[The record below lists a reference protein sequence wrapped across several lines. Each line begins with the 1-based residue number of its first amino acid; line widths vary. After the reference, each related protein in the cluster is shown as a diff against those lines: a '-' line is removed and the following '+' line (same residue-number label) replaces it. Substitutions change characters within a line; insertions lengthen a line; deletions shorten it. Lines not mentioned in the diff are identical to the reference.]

1 VSKTLLQILD
11 TVNDRMAFARTSGGY
26 AASTTIADRNLV
38 SFANTSA
45 SVLRQLPLT
54 RLIATG
60 SITMSA
66 LTTYSLPADFLEF
79 TPDTGFMASN
89 LTPVQW
95 PTPPDV
101 WNQYQAGNLAP
112 GAVLYVRQIG
122 TGLSVLNPV
131 NGIVLTFEYR
141 STYPIAA
148 TATPT
153 VPSKAEFTVDTDVW
167 LLDDELIIKD
177 VQWRAEKHNAPD
189 SSDWQVTRQEFN
201 AYLHDLLTRV
211 QGARTIAPGQGWP
224 VGVPYADLW
233 RPA

>member
-1 VSKTLLQILD
+1 MAYTLTQILD
-11 TVNDRMAFARTSGGY
+11 TVNDRMAFARTADYIG
-26 AASTTIADRNLV
+26 STTLADRNLV
-38 SFANTSA
+38 ALANESA
-45 SVLRQLPLT
+45 SVLRTLPLT

-60 SITMSA
+60 TIAMTTA
-66 LTTYSLPADFLEF
+66 TTYSLPADFF
-79 TPDTGFMASN
+79 QYVADTAYMASN

-122 TGLSVLNPV
+122 TGLSILNPV
-131 NGIVLTFEYR
+131 DGINLYFEYE
-141 STYPIAA
+141 SQCPIAA
-148 TATPT
+148 AATPT
-153 VPSKAEFTVDTDVW
+153 VPAKAQFTANTDVW
-167 LLDDELIIKD
+167 LLDDELIVKDIK
-177 VQWRAEKHNAPD
+177 WRSEKHNGFD
-189 SSDWQVTRQEFN
+189 DWQVTKQEMN

-211 QGARTIAPGQGWP
+211 QGNRTISPGQGWP

>member
-1 VSKTLLQILD
+1 
-11 TVNDRMAFARTSGGY
+11 MAFARTAAY
-26 AASTTIADRNLV
+26 IASTTIADRNLV
-38 SFANTSA
+38 AFANTSA
-45 SVLRQLPLT
+45 SVLRTLPLT
-54 RLIATG
+54 RLRTSYTIAMTTATAYTIPTG
-60 SITMSA
+60 FFE
-66 LTTYSLPADFLEF
+66 YV
-79 TPDTGFMASN
+79 PDTAYMASN

-95 PTPPDV
+95 PCPADV

-112 GAVLYVRQIG
+112 GAVLYVRQYG
-122 TGLSVLNPV
+122 TQIHILNPV
-131 NGIVLTFEYR
+131 NGINLLFEGT
-141 STYPIAA
+141 SEFPIAA

-167 LLDDELIIKD
+167 LLDDELITKD